1 MQHAVGVIEM
11 KNIAKAYLVAD
22 TCLKSAAV
30 TLHAKTM
37 CPGKFLMILSGE
49 ISSVKSAVEAG
60 CVLAR
65 PDITDYIILGN
76 IDENVLRG
84 MVGTAIVQEYGA
96 IGVIETFTVPAAI
109 KAADMAVKTA
119 QVDVMDVRTA
129 QGLGGKGIV
138 YITGSVGA
146 VQMAIDAVRRDIAE
160 EGTLV
165 DAVVIPSPDK
175 QLLTAMM

>member
-22 TCLKSAAV
+22 ACLKSAAV

-37 CPGKFLMILSGE
+37 CPGKFLMIVSGE
-49 ISSVKSAVEAG
+49 ISAVKSAVETG
-60 CVLAR
+60 CSLAR
-65 PDITDYIILGN
+65 KDVTDFIVLGN

-84 MVGTAIVQEYGA
+84 MAGTANVNEYGA
-96 IGVIETFTVPAAI
+96 LGVIETFTVPAAI

-119 QVDVMDVRTA
+119 QVDVIDIRTA
-129 QGLGGKGIV
+129 QGLGGKGII

-146 VQMAIDAVRRDIAE
+146 VQMAVEAVHECIAA
-160 EGTLV
+160 EGSLV
-165 DAVVIPSPDK
+165 DAVVIPSPDEE
-175 QLLTAMM
+175 LLSII

>member
-22 TCLKSAAV
+22 TCLKSAAI

-37 CPGKFLMILSGE
+37 CPGKFLIIVSGE
-49 ISSVKSAVEAG
+49 ISSVKSSVEAG
-60 CVLAR
+60 CALAR
-65 PDITDYIILGN
+65 NDITDSIILGN
-76 IDENVLRG
+76 IDQNVLRG
-84 MVGTAIVQEYGA
+84 MMGTAAVKEYGA

-138 YITGSVGA
+138 YITGSIGA
-146 VQMAIDAVRRDIAE
+146 VQMAVDAVSKDIAA
-160 EGTLV
+160 EGVLV
-165 DAVVIPSPDK
+165 DAVVVSSPDK
-175 QLLTAMM
+175 QLLSLI